1 MSGPDGVGNSGV
13 DKTGGPDRS
22 TSASGP
28 DRTETDAIAADA
40 VGAPDAAAQAEART
54 IADQQ
59 GLTVYQGPEE
69 KSTLEAV
76 GDWVA
81 DTGIGYAQG
90 AANTVLGAAELVN
103 GVTNAGLGAVGIDYR
118 FSTDMQIQ
126 PKSAAQANAQ
136 NAIAVGE
143 VLAGG
148 YGLYKSAPRIAQT
161 LDDAGNWIASRAKGR
176 PRNTVFNGTSVGD
189 LRGPVAS
196 RHRLESITEKSV
208 AKRTTTVAE
217 PGVDISKDVADI
229 RAGLGKIDGER
240 ITVNG
245 RTYGS
250 HDGTL
255 YPIEGQGLHQLDRGT
270 FKALQTMR
278 KHGVDGAQQYLDN
291 MGVNAETRAA
301 AEALYRLLP

>member
-69 KSTLEAV
+69 KGTLEAV

-189 LRGPVAS
+189 LRARSPHATGWSPSRKNRSPSGPRQWRSQGSTFRKTSPTSGPAS
-196 RHRLESITEKSV
+196 ARSMVSGSRSTDEPMAPTTARCIRSRARVCTNSTAGPSRRFRPCASTALTAPNSIS
-208 AKRTTTVAE
+208 TTWA
-217 PGVDISKDVADI
+217 
-229 RAGLGKIDGER
+229 
-240 ITVNG
+240 
-245 RTYGS
+245 
-250 HDGTL
+250 
-255 YPIEGQGLHQLDRGT
+255 
-270 FKALQTMR
+270 
-278 KHGVDGAQQYLDN
+278 
-291 MGVNAETRAA
+291 
-301 AEALYRLLP
+301 